1 MSRFVQNCVCNFM
14 VIAKSDN
21 QKLVIFMKTELFFGL
36 TVFASLFFVLDNFAF
51 AESSGNYHAI
61 AYNQVDDAVSLHD
74 YIQNPSQ
81 KMASATIKFVFE
93 DIDSG
98 NEFSDKVHTGL
109 VDGNSKFIADQ
120 AYFMRNPGQF
130 LIHTEYEINGQ
141 PHKDTQIK
149 KFVIVDDLSGKA
161 LSGCNTAHKIIVRPD
176 YSSAVCVSEA
186 TSSKLMERGWVG
198 HDPNS
203 IMKTASH
210 DEMPVLAGMSLWRLS
225 DHYKIGDQILIQG
238 FFWFTDYKDDKGNII
253 NDEIMPLVIQVI
265 NPNGDL
271 VEVDQLANIR
281 EGEFSY
287 PIDAAGPQWQKN
299 GLYTVDI
306 SYGGKTIEKITFGF
320 TVNPD
325 EFPLSDY
332 LQPESNDYE
341 SLCGFPVTDE
351 MRMQAIHDNSHRFTR
366 EGIPYFDLYSVT
378 FTHIEHAPNYPAND
392 PHLVYWFDFDNR
404 DKQIGFKIGACDVDG
419 SNMSM
424 VERRN

>member
-1 MSRFVQNCVCNFM
+1 M
-14 VIAKSDN
+14 VIAKSNN
-21 QKLVIFMKTELFFGL
+21 QKLVIFMKTGFVFGL
-36 TVFASLFFVLDNFAF
+36 IVFASLFFVLDSTAF
-51 AESSGNYHAI
+51 AESPGNYHAI

-74 YIQNPSQ
+74 YIENPSQ
-81 KMASATIKFVFE
+81 KMASATIRFVFE

-98 NEFSDKVHTGL
+98 NKFSDKTHTGF
-109 VDGNSKFIADQ
+109 VDGNSRFIADQ

-130 LIHTEYEINGQ
+130 LIHTEYELNGQ
-141 PHKDTQIK
+141 SNKDTQVK

-161 LSGCNTAHKIIVRPD
+161 LNGCSADRKIIVRPD
-176 YSSAVCVSEA
+176 YSSAVCVSEV
-186 TSSKLMERGWVG
+186 TSGKLIQRGWIG
-198 HDPNS
+198 HDPDS
-203 IMKTASH
+203 TIKTVSH
-210 DEMPVLAGMSLWRLS
+210 EKTPVLAGMSLWQLNN
-225 DHYKIGDQILIQG
+225 HYKNGDQILIQG
-238 FFWFTDYKDDKGNII
+238 FFWFTDYKDEKGIII
-253 NDEIMPLVIQVI
+253 NDETLPLVIQII
-265 NPNGDL
+265 NPDGDL
-271 VEVDQLANIR
+271 IEVDQLPDMK
-281 EGEFSY
+281 EGGFSY
-287 PIDAAGPQWQKN
+287 QIDAAGPQWQKN

-341 SLCGFPVTDE
+341 SLCGFAVTDE
-351 MRMQAIHDNSHRFTR
+351 MRMQAIIDNSHRFTR

-378 FTHIEHAPNYPAND
+378 FTHIEHAPSYPVND